1 MVKLNKIMKA
11 LALAGALSSAASA
24 WALSSSEPAAPAP
37 GAAAAAPA
45 AGASSPTAGLVAPQV
60 QVPTPFAVSGPQNAT
75 PVLNNGMEPKL
86 REAAEL
92 NGDIQILTLKGKK
105 KVLEDALVAKPANQG
120 GNGGASG
127 GDSSVDNAQSLI
139 KQRAAQE
146 AQANAERQ
154 RQAQEARA
162 AAIARANTVEVTNV
176 YGLNGNYLA
185 DLIVG
190 GETRITAGAGSMLPN
205 GQIVRQIGLD
215 GIIVQLPGAPKSTPH
230 LLLIPVS
237 GSSAMAGTSQQV
249 AQQQRP
255 AASPTQGPMGRFGP
269 VITGPGV
276 KTPILLPQN

>member
-24 WALSSSEPAAPAP
+24 WALSSSAPAAPAP
-37 GAAAAAPA
+37 GAAAAPA
-45 AGASSPTAGLVAPQV
+45 AGASDATAGLAAPQV

-105 KVLEDALVAKPANQG
+105 KVLEDALVAKPAGQQG
-120 GNGGASG
+120 PNGAAG

-139 KQRAAQE
+139 KQRQEQE
-146 AQANAERQ
+146 AIAAAERQ
-154 RQAQEARA
+154 RQAQEQRA
-162 AAIARANTVEVTNV
+162 AQIARANMVEVSNV

-190 GETRITAGAGSMLPN
+190 GETHITAAAGSMLPN
-205 GQIVRQIGLD
+205 GQIVRQVGLD
-215 GIIVQLPGAPKSTPH
+215 GIIVQLPGAPKSAPR

-237 GSSAMAGTSQQV
+237 GSSVMAASAQQV

-255 AASPTQGPMGRFGP
+255 AASPTQGPIGRFGP